1 MQIDPDQPGILET
14 GFESPKLLDGSPGNK
29 VHRSRRH
36 DICLLQNLLRLQ
48 YCFMLAAGGRNFH
61 NMNALSFRTQ
71 SYKNTRTTTSL
82 TRNYC
87 TQNPAVQWYDPE
99 GVRTS
104 MVANHGQCCVL
115 SARASPNLSI
125 EATLLFFGDYSVYQH
140 VLSGATQIICAMHC
154 SCPSA
159 CSWEECSHASA
170 LPRVA
175 LRRSGAKSVVC
186 CWKACARSVSR
197 QWIRSGKQL
206 FSSRFPYQ
214 AQLRLLY
221 SELDIAS
228 TRMYT

>member
-1 MQIDPDQPGILET
+1 MKTVNLTLRFTPGTQCGTKPRLKFGRSERNRALSQCAFTCLPCRLTMQIDPDQPGILET

-104 MVANHGQCCVL
+104 MVANHGRCCV
-115 SARASPNLSI
+115 
-125 EATLLFFGDYSVYQH
+125 FFRVVQH
-140 VLSGATQIICAMHC
+140 PTICR
-154 SCPSA
+154 
-159 CSWEECSHASA
+159 
-170 LPRVA
+170 L
-175 LRRSGAKSVVC
+175 
-186 CWKACARSVSR
+186 
-197 QWIRSGKQL
+197 Q
-206 FSSRFPYQ
+206 SSRWLVWDCPMHINKCTCFEQ
-214 AQLRLLY
+214 HHINNLCDAL
-221 SELDIAS
+221 
-228 TRMYT
+228 